1 MNGSDSPAGRRH
13 SAASPHI
20 RLPEARRVPRRTER
34 QVFCL
39 KKIYLIVEDHLTEIN
54 TFEKGCWIHLQNPTR
69 EEIDGLNARFALDP
83 TYLQAALD
91 EEESARIERE
101 DDQTLIIV
109 DIPYVES
116 DGNGYSYSTIP
127 MGIIMVDDVIITVST
142 RESPIITDFT
152 EERIRGFW
160 TYKRTRFILQLLHR
174 NASRFL
180 AYLKQID
187 KASMFVQERLQASM
201 RNRELLQMM
210 KLEKSLVFFS
220 TSLKGNEMV
229 MEKMMRTEMLRK
241 YPEDADLL
249 DDVIIEN
256 KQAMEMCAIYRDI
269 MSGTMDAFASIIS
282 NNLNIVMKI
291 LTSLTVVLSIPTLF
305 ASFWGMNTGVPWE
318 NSIAGFWI
326 VMGMSLAAS
335 GVAFFFLW
343 KKKMF

>member
-1 MNGSDSPAGRRH
+1 MCEGISTAVLNSQAFFCSDTVAMQSEEG
-13 SAASPHI
+13 
-20 RLPEARRVPRRTER
+20 
-34 QVFCL
+34 QVFYL
-39 KKIYLIVEDHLTEIN
+39 KRIFLTVDDHLTEIS
-54 TFEKGCWIHLQNPTR
+54 TLEKGCWVHLQNPTR
-69 EEIDGLNARFALDP
+69 EEIEGLNARFHLDA

-91 EEESARIERE
+91 EEESARIERN

-109 DIPYVES
+109 DIPYVEAE
-116 DGNGYSYSTIP
+116 DNGYSYSTVP

-142 RESPIITDFT
+142 RESAIITDFT

-160 TYKRTRFILQLLHR
+160 TFKRTRFILQLLHR

-187 KASMFVQERLQASM
+187 KASMFVQERLQVSM
-201 RNRELLQMM
+201 RNKELMQMM

-229 MEKMMRTEMLRK
+229 MEKMMRMDMLRK
-241 YPEDADLL
+241 YPEDGELL
-249 DDVIIEN
+249 EDVIIEN

-269 MSGTMDAFASIIS
+269 MSGTMDAYASIIS

-291 LTSLTVVLSIPTLF
+291 LTSLTVVLSVPTFF
-305 ASFWGMNTGVPWE
+305 ASLWGMNVPVPFAG
-318 NSIAGFWI
+318 SPYGFWVVLCI
-326 VMGMSLAAS
+326 SIGASLL
-335 GVAFFFLW
+335 AFFFLW

>member
-1 MNGSDSPAGRRH
+1 M
-13 SAASPHI
+13 
-20 RLPEARRVPRRTER
+20 
-34 QVFCL
+34 
-39 KKIYLIVEDHLTEIN
+39 KKIYLTVDDHLTEI
-54 TFEKGCWIHLQNPTR
+54 TTLEKGCWVHLQNPTR
-69 EEIDGLNARFALDP
+69 DEIAGLNARFALDP

-91 EEESARIERE
+91 EEESARIER
-101 DDQTLIIV
+101 DGDQTLIIV
-109 DIPYVES
+109 DIPYVEAE
-116 DGNGYSYSTIP
+116 DNGYSYSTIP

-142 RESPIITDFT
+142 RNTPLISDFT

-160 TYKRTRFILQLLHR
+160 TFKRTRFILQILNR

-187 KASMFVQERLQASM
+187 KSSMLVQERLQKSL
-201 RNRELLQMM
+201 RNQELLQMM

-229 MEKMMRTEMLRK
+229 MEKMMRMEMLRK

-249 DDVIIEN
+249 EDVIVEN

-291 LTSLTVVLSIPTLF
+291 LTSLTVVLAVPTIF
-305 ASFWGMNTGVPWE
+305 ASFWGMNVRVPFEDSHWGFFAVLGI
-318 NSIAGFWI
+318 SIVGA
-326 VMGMSLAAS
+326 VAA
-335 GVAFFFLW
+335 FIMLW
-343 KKKMF
+343 RKKMF